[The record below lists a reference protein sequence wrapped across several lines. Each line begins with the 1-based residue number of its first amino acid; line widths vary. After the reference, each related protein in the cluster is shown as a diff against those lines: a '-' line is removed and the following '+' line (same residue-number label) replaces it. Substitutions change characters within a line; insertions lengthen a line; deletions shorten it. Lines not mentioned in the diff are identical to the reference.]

1 MSRRR
6 IVAVAL
12 VGSLA
17 VLAGCSASP
26 DPAATSAAPGPGV
39 AAPNAS
45 RPVGEVTAIASGLGT
60 PWSVTF
66 AGETALLSSR
76 DTGEIRE
83 IVGDS
88 TRVIGTVPGVAH
100 RGESGLL
107 GLTVDPEGRLYAYST
122 GSEENRI
129 HRFTL
134 TGEPGS
140 LGLAGE
146 EIILRDIPAAS
157 YHDDG
162 GRIAFGPDGMLY
174 ATTGDAGRT
183 ERAQDPDSLGGK
195 ILRMTPDGEA
205 PDGNPFA
212 DSLVY
217 SLGHRN
223 PQGIAWDPAGRL
235 FAAEFGQDTWDELN
249 IITPGANYGWPEVE
263 GIAGDERYTDPVQQ
277 WSPDDASPSGI
288 AIVGGTVYIAN
299 LRGERLR
306 AVPVAEPTTSS
317 EYYVGE
323 YGRLRDV
330 QAAPD
335 GSLWFVTSNTDG
347 RGAPTTDDDRI
358 LRVEISD

>member
-1 MSRRR
+1 MTVRRVLT
-6 IVAVAL
+6 VAIA
-12 VGSLA
+12 GSLA
-17 VLAGCSASP
+17 VLAGCSAG
-26 DPAATSAAPGPGV
+26 PGPGAPDPTAV
-39 AAPNAS
+39 APNAS
-45 RPVGEVTAIASGLGT
+45 RSFGEIDSVASGLVA

-66 AGETALLSSR
+66 LGETALLSSR

-88 TRVIGTVPGVAH
+88 TRVIGMVPGVAH

-140 LGLAGE
+140 FGLASE
-146 EIILRDIPAAS
+146 EIILDDIPAAS
-157 YHDDG
+157 YHDG

-195 ILRMTPDGEA
+195 ILRMTPDGEV
-205 PDGNPFA
+205 PDDNPFT

-223 PQGIAWDPAGRL
+223 PQGIAWDADGRL

-263 GIAGDERYTDPVQQ
+263 GSAGDERYIDPVQQ

-288 AIVGGTVYIAN
+288 AIVGNTVYIAN

-306 AVPVAEPTTSS
+306 AVPVADPTTSS
-317 EYYVGE
+317 DYYVGE

-335 GSLWFVTSNTDG
+335 GSLWFATSNTDG
-347 RGAPTTDDDRI
+347 RGAPDPEDDRI
-358 LRVEISD
+358 LRVELSD